1 MFFEHEEEFEYRDA
15 VFCKGN
21 EVVPF
26 FTELAKEGFV
36 WNSGSELLR
45 KDMTPTVINSTNDD
59 IGYVFYMKYDKKITY
74 SAAKDLSDAIFCDD
88 GRTENGVV
96 LFNEFMSTACYADAE
111 VDVMSV
117 L

>member
-15 VFCKGN
+15 VFCKSD

-26 FTELAKEGFV
+26 FTELEKEGFV

-45 KDMTPTVINSTNDD
+45 KDMTPTVINSIYNSA
-59 IGYVFYMKYDKKITY
+59 GYIFYLKYDKKITY
-74 SAAKDLSDAIFCDD
+74 SAAKDLSDAIFRDD

-96 LFNEFMSTACYADAE
+96 LFNEFMSTACCADAE